1 MSGKQPV
8 EVLLRPAV
16 ELYTIAACAG
26 AAFLCLVAP
35 WSLALSPSMGVGS
48 ALAFGA
54 YGAIRY
60 RDARVILRY
69 RHNIRRLPRYVMTS
83 KDVPVSQQRLFVG
96 RGFLWEQ
103 KHTHRLMQTCR
114 PEFRR
119 YVEPTPAYR
128 LARRLEERLEFA
140 PFPLSRL
147 PALTGWDVP
156 FNPVRPLPPVG
167 GPPRLHGT
175 APHEGGVRP
184 PPGERVGHSLV
195 LGTTRVGKTRL
206 AELFVTQDIRRKNA
220 AGEHEVVIVIDPK
233 GDADLLKRMYVEARR
248 AGREGEFYIF
258 HLGWPEI
265 SGRYN
270 AVGRFGRISEVAT
283 RIAGQLSGE
292 GNSAAFREFAWR
304 FANIIARALVE
315 LGQRPDYMLIQRH
328 VINIDA
334 LFIEY
339 AQHFFAKNEPKAWEV
354 IVQIEAKLNEK
365 NIPRNMIGREK
376 RVVALEQYLSQAR
389 NYDPVLDGL
398 RSAVRYD
405 KTYFDKIVASLLPL
419 LEKLTSGK
427 IAQLLAPNYSDLAD
441 PRPIFDWMQVIRKRA
456 VVYVGL
462 DALSDAEVAAAVG
475 NSMFSDLVSVAGH
488 IYKHGIDDGLPG
500 ATAGARVPINVHA
513 DEFNELMG
521 DEFIPLINKGGGA
534 GLQVTAYTQTLSD
547 IEARIGN
554 RAKAGQVIGNFN
566 NLFMLRVRE
575 TATAELLT
583 RQLPKVEVYTTT
595 IVSGATDSSDIRGAT
610 DFTSNTQDRIS
621 MSSVPMIEPSHVVG
635 LPKGQCFALLQGG
648 QLWKV
653 RMPLPAPDPDEVM
666 PADLQQ
672 LAGYMR
678 QSYSEATQW
687 WEFTSSPALQD
698 AASTAQREQN
708 QRQGLIVGTLTL
720 PFRLLG
726 VLIGSLL
733 FSIVVE
739 CVGMHLF
746 WKDQGWRHSQQML
759 QYELGPLSSHFT
771 RSVVVQEPGRTAHE
785 LVDTGYEWV
794 FVRSGL
800 LEHMSQAAE
809 RDRAPSHGRPHNSR
823 SWISQVY
830 VWTESSLIAA
840 AFTTLTFLVR
850 LLVLVLTL
858 PLILTAAFVGLIDG
872 LVRRDVRRFGAGRE
886 SGFIYHRAKA
896 SLMPLAVLPWV
907 TYLALPISVHPLV
920 ILLPSAALLG
930 MAVSLTAGSFKKYL

>member
-1 MSGKQPV
+1 MSQTQPV

-16 ELYTIAACAG
+16 ELYTVAVCAG

-35 WSLALSPSMGVGS
+35 WSLALSPAMGIGS
-48 ALAFGA
+48 ALAFA
-54 YGAIRY
+54 TFGAIRW
-60 RDARVILRY
+60 RDAQVTLRY
-69 RHNIRRLPRYVMTS
+69 RRNIRRLPRYVMTS
-83 KDVPVSQQRLFVG
+83 RDVPVSQQRLFIG
-96 RGFLWEQ
+96 KGFRWEQ
-103 KHTHRLMQTCR
+103 KHTHRLMQTYR

-119 YVEPTPAYR
+119 YVEPTPAYQ

-147 PALTGWDVP
+147 SSLTSWDMP
-156 FNPVRPLPPVG
+156 LNPVRPLPPVG
-167 GPPRLHGT
+167 GLPRLHGIE
-175 APHEGGVRP
+175 PEEVDVSLP
-184 PPGERVGHSLV
+184 LGERVGHSLV

-206 AELFVTQDIRRKNA
+206 AELFVTQDIRRQNA

-233 GDADLLKRMYVEARR
+233 GDADLLKRVYVEAKR
-248 AGREGEFYIF
+248 AGRENELYIF
-258 HLGWPEI
+258 HLGWPDI
-265 SGRYN
+265 SARYN

-304 FANIIARALVE
+304 FVNVIARALIE
-315 LGQRPDYMLIQRH
+315 LGQRPDYLLIQRH

-339 AQHFFAKNEPKAWEV
+339 AAHFFARTEPKAWEV

-427 IAQLLAPNYSDLAD
+427 VAQLLAPNYSDLGD
-441 PRPIFDWMQVIRKRA
+441 PRPILDWMQVIRKRA
-456 VVYVGL
+456 IVYVGL

-488 IYKHGIDDGLPG
+488 IYKHGIDDGLPW
-500 ATAGARVPINVHA
+500 ASANTKVPINVHA

-521 DEFIPLINKGGGA
+521 DEFIPMINKGGGA
-534 GLQVTAYTQTLSD
+534 GLQITAYTQTLSD

-554 RAKAGQVIGNFN
+554 RAKAGQVVGNFN
-566 NLFMLRVRE
+566 NVFMLRVRE

-595 IVSGATDSSDIRGAT
+595 IVSGATDSSEIRGST

-621 MSSVPMIEPSHVVG
+621 MSSVPMIEPSHVVA
-635 LPKGQCFALLQGG
+635 LPKGQCFALMQGR

-653 RMPLPAPDPDEVM
+653 RMPLPAADPDEAM
-666 PADLQQ
+666 PEDLQQ

-678 QSYSEATQW
+678 QHYTEAAHW
-687 WEFTSSPALQD
+687 WENLGSPMLQD
-698 AASTAQREQN
+698 
-708 QRQGLIVGTLTL
+708 
-720 PFRLLG
+720 
-726 VLIGSLL
+726 
-733 FSIVVE
+733 
-739 CVGMHLF
+739 
-746 WKDQGWRHSQQML
+746 
-759 QYELGPLSSHFT
+759 GPLPDDLLDEAPIASDPPANVT
-771 RSVVVQEPGRTAHE
+771 G
-785 LVDTGYEWV
+785 DTG
-794 FVRSGL
+794 L
-800 LEHMSQAAE
+800 DEHT
-809 RDRAPSHGRPHNSR
+809 P
-823 SWISQVY
+823 
-830 VWTESSLIAA
+830 
-840 AFTTLTFLVR
+840 
-850 LLVLVLTL
+850 
-858 PLILTAAFVGLIDG
+858 
-872 LVRRDVRRFGAGRE
+872 
-886 SGFIYHRAKA
+886 
-896 SLMPLAVLPWV
+896 
-907 TYLALPISVHPLV
+907 
-920 ILLPSAALLG
+920 
-930 MAVSLTAGSFKKYL
+930 